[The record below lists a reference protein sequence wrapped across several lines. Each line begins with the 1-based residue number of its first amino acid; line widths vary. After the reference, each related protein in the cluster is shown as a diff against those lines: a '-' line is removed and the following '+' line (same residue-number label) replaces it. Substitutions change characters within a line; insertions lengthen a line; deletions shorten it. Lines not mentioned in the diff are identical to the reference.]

1 MMDMSGSPMKKGYD
15 SLEHLL
21 KPKEE
26 PTRLFINSIL
36 INPCKF
42 LRSPLFHVTDEGI
55 KVLISQYLN
64 QDLNPGCPTPSLG
77 CFHPIMLLSNN
88 NETCLMH
95 SKVWK

>member
-36 INPCKF
+36 INPGKF
-42 LRSPLFHVTDEGI
+42 LRSPLFHLTDEGI
-55 KVLISQYLN
+55 KVLISQVSE
-64 QDLNPGCPTPSLG
+64 PGPEPWV
-77 CFHPIMLLSNN
+77 SNSISG
-88 NETCLMH
+88 LFPPH
-95 SKVWK
+95 YAIIQ